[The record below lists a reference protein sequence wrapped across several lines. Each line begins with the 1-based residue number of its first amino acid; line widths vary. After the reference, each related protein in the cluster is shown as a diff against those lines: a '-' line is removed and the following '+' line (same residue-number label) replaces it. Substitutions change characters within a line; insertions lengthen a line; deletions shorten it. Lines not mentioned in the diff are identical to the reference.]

1 MVHFILITLTL
12 IGIFLGPVL
21 TLGCVLI
28 YFGHPI
34 LGGIAVAYFIIAVI
48 VKLITD

>member
-1 MVHFILITLTL
+1 MVSFILIALTL
-12 IGIFLGPVL
+12 VGIFTAAEF